1 GWCDPAGRLLVGV
14 TPVAYGLELEI
25 APEKPGFQG
34 QVRIDLQLSRSVD
47 AILLHARDL
56 ELDGVR
62 VTPASSSTIEPGAP
76 RAIGESGLIAL
87 DLPRPIGPGPARLD
101 IGFKGKFNAH
111 LRSLYGT
118 QAAGRAYAFTQF
130 EPTYAR
136 QAFPCFDEPRF
147 KTPFELTLRVP
158 QGLTAVANTRVVHQ
172 ARRDDGLEELRFAR
186 TEKLPTYLV
195 A

>member
-1 GWCDPAGRLLVGV
+1 
-14 TPVAYGLELEI
+14 
-25 APEKPGFQG
+25 
-34 QVRIDLQLSRSVD
+34 
-47 AILLHARDL
+47 
-56 ELDGVR
+56 
-62 VTPASSSTIEPGAP
+62 
-76 RAIGESGLIAL
+76 
-87 DLPRPIGPGPARLD
+87 
-101 IGFKGKFNAH
+101 

-195 A
+195 AFAVGPLDVVEVAPILPSNVRPTPVPLRGVAAHGRGPEMAFALQETPLLLESLERYFGVGYPYDKLDLIAVPD